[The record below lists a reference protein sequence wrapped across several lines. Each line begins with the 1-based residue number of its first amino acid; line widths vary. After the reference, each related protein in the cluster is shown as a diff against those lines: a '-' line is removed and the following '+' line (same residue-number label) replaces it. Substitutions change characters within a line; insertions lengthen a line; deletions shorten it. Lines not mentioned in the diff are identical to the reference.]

1 MMSAFKTNKINDPK
15 GTSSQSTVLPI
26 LVAISISHLIND
38 SLQSLIPASY
48 PIIKESFQL
57 NFAQIGLVTF
67 VNQITASLLQPIVG
81 AFTDRH
87 HLPFSLAIG
96 MGFTLMG
103 LACLS
108 FAQSFGMLLFSVS
121 LIGVGSS
128 VFHPESSRV
137 AHMAAGK
144 RRGFAQSFFQ
154 VGGNAGS
161 SLGPLLAALIIAE
174 KGRSRVLWFIPLA
187 VIGIVLLTQ
196 VGRWYAA
203 NTHRIHAS
211 VAAKITGSSPR
222 LARSTVAFA
231 IGILLV
237 LIFSKYFYLASINSY
252 FTFYLIQKFSLSIRS
267 AQLHLFLFQFAVAAG
282 TLIGGPVGDR
292 IGRKYVIWISIL
304 GVAPLTLLLPHVG
317 LIGTTVLSVF
327 IGVILASAFS
337 AILVY
342 AQELIPGKVGMI
354 AGLFFGFAFGMG
366 ALGSAAL
373 GKLADL
379 TSITHVYRLTAFL
392 PLLGIIAG
400 LLPNIEKGAHRT
412 TPEAADEY

>member
-1 MMSAFKTNKINDPK
+1 M
-15 GTSSQSTVLPI
+15 
-26 LVAISISHLIND
+26 
-38 SLQSLIPASY
+38 
-48 PIIKESFQL
+48 
-57 NFAQIGLVTF
+57 
-67 VNQITASLLQPIVG
+67 
-81 AFTDRH
+81 
-87 HLPFSLAIG
+87 
-96 MGFTLMG
+96 
-103 LACLS
+103 
-108 FAQSFGMLLFSVS
+108 
-121 LIGVGSS
+121 
-128 VFHPESSRV
+128 
-137 AHMAAGK
+137 
-144 RRGFAQSFFQ
+144 
-154 VGGNAGS
+154 
-161 SLGPLLAALIIAE
+161 
-174 KGRSRVLWFIPLA
+174 
-187 VIGIVLLTQ
+187 LLTQ

-203 NTHRIHAS
+203 NTHRILAPS
-211 VAAKITGSSPR
+211 AAKVTGDHPG
-222 LARSTVAFA
+222 LARSTVVFA
-231 IGILLV
+231 VGILLV

-252 FTFYLIQKFSLSIRS
+252 FTFYLIQKFSLSIRN

-379 TSITHVYRLTAFL
+379 TSITHVYQLTAFL

-400 LLPNIEKGAHRT
+400 LLPNIEKGAHKSM
-412 TPEAADEY
+412 PEAANEF

>member
-1 MMSAFKTNKINDPK
+1 MAAFKTSKINDPK
-15 GTSSQSTVLPI
+15 DASSQNTVLPV

-67 VNQITASLLQPIVG
+67 VNQITASLLQPVVG
-81 AFTDRH
+81 AFADRH

-96 MGFTLMG
+96 MSFTLMG
-103 LACLS
+103 LVCLS

-187 VIGIVLLTQ
+187 VVGIVLLTQ

-211 VAAKITGSSPR
+211 AAAKVAGSSPR

-231 IGILLV
+231 VSILLV

-373 GKLADL
+373 GRLADL
-379 TSITHVYRLTAFL
+379 TSITHVYGLTAFL
-392 PLLGIIAG
+392 PLLGMIAG
-400 LLPNIEKGAHRT
+400 LLPNIEKGPHRSA
-412 TPEAADEY
+412 PGL

>member
-1 MMSAFKTNKINDPK
+1 MPRCETHVT
-15 GTSSQSTVLPI
+15 TSSDADKVSVPESTSPHGTVLPI
-26 LVAISISHLIND
+26 LIAISVSHLIND

-57 NFAQIGLVTF
+57 SFAQIGLVTF
-67 VNQITASLLQPIVG
+67 VNQITASLLQPVVG

-87 HLPFSLAIG
+87 HLPFSLPVG
-96 MGFTLMG
+96 MAFTLMG
-103 LACLS
+103 LALLS
-108 FAQSFGMLLFSVS
+108 FSQSFGMLLFSVS

-137 AHMAAGK
+137 AHMAAGV

-174 KGRSRVLWFIPLA
+174 KGRSRILWFIPLA
-187 VIGIVLLTQ
+187 VIGIVLLSQ
-196 VGRWYAA
+196 ISRWYAA
-203 NTHRIHAS
+203 NTHRIHGSAT
-211 VAAKITGSSPR
+211 AKVTGNRPR
-222 LARSTVAFA
+222 LARSTLAFA
-231 IGILLV
+231 VGILLV

-252 FTFYLIQKFSLSIRS
+252 FTFYLIQKFSLSIRN

-292 IGRKYVIWISIL
+292 IGRKYVIWMSIL

-317 LIGTTVLSVF
+317 LIGTTVLSAL

-354 AGLFFGFAFGMG
+354 AGLFYGFAFGMG

-379 TSITHVYRLTAFL
+379 TSIAHVYQLTGFL
-392 PLLGIIAG
+392 PLLGAIAV
-400 LLPNIEKGAHRT
+400 LLPNIEKGNH
-412 TPEAADEY
+412 

>member
-1 MMSAFKTNKINDPK
+1 MAASKTNKINDPK
-15 GTSSQSTVLPI
+15 GASSQSTVLPI

-67 VNQITASLLQPIVG
+67 VNQITASLLQPVVG

-96 MGFTLMG
+96 MGFTLIG

-187 VIGIVLLTQ
+187 VVGIVLLTQ

-203 NTHRIHAS
+203 NTHRIHVSA
-211 VAAKITGSSPR
+211 AAKVTGSSPR

-231 IGILLV
+231 VGILLV

-317 LIGTTVLSVF
+317 LVGTTVLSVF

-379 TSITHVYRLTAFL
+379 TSIAHVYRLTAFL
-392 PLLGIIAG
+392 PLLGMIAG
-400 LLPNIEKGAHRT
+400 LLPNIEKGAHKS
-412 TPEAADEY
+412 TPEAANEF

>member
-1 MMSAFKTNKINDPK
+1 MMAAFKTSKITDPK
-15 GTSSQSTVLPI
+15 STSSTVLPI

-96 MGFTLMG
+96 MGFTLLG

-154 VGGNAGS
+154 VGATPVHPS
-161 SLGPLLAALIIAE
+161 DLSLL
-174 KGRSRVLWFIPLA
+174 R
-187 VIGIVLLTQ
+187 
-196 VGRWYAA
+196 
-203 NTHRIHAS
+203 
-211 VAAKITGSSPR
+211 
-222 LARSTVAFA
+222 
-231 IGILLV
+231 
-237 LIFSKYFYLASINSY
+237 
-252 FTFYLIQKFSLSIRS
+252 
-267 AQLHLFLFQFAVAAG
+267 
-282 TLIGGPVGDR
+282 
-292 IGRKYVIWISIL
+292 
-304 GVAPLTLLLPHVG
+304 
-317 LIGTTVLSVF
+317 
-327 IGVILASAFS
+327 
-337 AILVY
+337 
-342 AQELIPGKVGMI
+342 
-354 AGLFFGFAFGMG
+354 
-366 ALGSAAL
+366 
-373 GKLADL
+373 
-379 TSITHVYRLTAFL
+379 
-392 PLLGIIAG
+392 
-400 LLPNIEKGAHRT
+400 
-412 TPEAADEY
+412 

>member
-1 MMSAFKTNKINDPK
+1 M
-15 GTSSQSTVLPI
+15 
-26 LVAISISHLIND
+26 
-38 SLQSLIPASY
+38 
-48 PIIKESFQL
+48 
-57 NFAQIGLVTF
+57 
-67 VNQITASLLQPIVG
+67 
-81 AFTDRH
+81 
-87 HLPFSLAIG
+87 
-96 MGFTLMG
+96 
-103 LACLS
+103 
-108 FAQSFGMLLFSVS
+108 
-121 LIGVGSS
+121 
-128 VFHPESSRV
+128 
-137 AHMAAGK
+137 
-144 RRGFAQSFFQ
+144 
-154 VGGNAGS
+154 
-161 SLGPLLAALIIAE
+161 
-174 KGRSRVLWFIPLA
+174 
-187 VIGIVLLTQ
+187 
-196 VGRWYAA
+196 
-203 NTHRIHAS
+203 
-211 VAAKITGSSPR
+211 
-222 LARSTVAFA
+222 
-231 IGILLV
+231 

-317 LIGTTVLSVF
+317 LIGTTILSVC

-392 PLLGIIAG
+392 PLLGMIAG
-400 LLPNIEKGAHRT
+400 LLPNIEKGAHRI
-412 TPEAADEY
+412 TPEAVDEF

>member
-1 MMSAFKTNKINDPK
+1 MMAASKTNKINDPN
-15 GTSSQSTVLPI
+15 GASSQSTVLPI

-137 AHMAAGK
+137 SHMAAGK

-174 KGRSRVLWFIPLA
+174 KGRSRVLFFIPLA
-187 VIGIVLLTQ
+187 VVGIVLLTQ

-211 VAAKITGSSPR
+211 VASKVTGNKPG
-222 LARSTVAFA
+222 LARSTVVFA
-231 IGILLV
+231 VGILLV

-292 IGRKYVIWISIL
+292 IGRKYVILISIL

-317 LIGTTVLSVF
+317 LVGTTVLSVF

-379 TSITHVYRLTAFL
+379 TSIAHVYRLTAFL
-392 PLLGIIAG
+392 PLLGMIAG
-400 LLPNIEKGAHRT
+400 LLPNIEKGAHKS
-412 TPEAADEY
+412 TPEAANEF

>member
-1 MMSAFKTNKINDPK
+1 MMATSKTNGINEPN
-15 GTSSQSTVLPI
+15 GASSTVLPI

-96 MGFTLMG
+96 MGFTLIG

-108 FAQSFGMLLFSVS
+108 FAQSFEMLLFSVS

-161 SLGPLLAALIIAE
+161 SLGPLLS
-174 KGRSRVLWFIPLA
+174 RSD
-187 VIGIVLLTQ
+187 
-196 VGRWYAA
+196 
-203 NTHRIHAS
+203 HC
-211 VAAKITGSSPR
+211 
-222 LARSTVAFA
+222 
-231 IGILLV
+231 
-237 LIFSKYFYLASINSY
+237 
-252 FTFYLIQKFSLSIRS
+252 
-267 AQLHLFLFQFAVAAG
+267 
-282 TLIGGPVGDR
+282 
-292 IGRKYVIWISIL
+292 
-304 GVAPLTLLLPHVG
+304 
-317 LIGTTVLSVF
+317 
-327 IGVILASAFS
+327 
-337 AILVY
+337 
-342 AQELIPGKVGMI
+342 
-354 AGLFFGFAFGMG
+354 
-366 ALGSAAL
+366 
-373 GKLADL
+373 
-379 TSITHVYRLTAFL
+379 
-392 PLLGIIAG
+392 
-400 LLPNIEKGAHRT
+400 
-412 TPEAADEY
+412 

>member
-1 MMSAFKTNKINDPK
+1 MIAAFKTNKINDPK
-15 GTSSQSTVLPI
+15 GVSSQSTVLPI

-67 VNQITASLLQPIVG
+67 VNQITASLLQPLVG

-96 MGFTLMG
+96 MCFTLVG
-103 LACLS
+103 LACLA

-144 RRGFAQSFFQ
+144 RRGFAQSFFP

-174 KGRSRVLWFIPLA
+174 KGRSRVLFFIPLA
-187 VIGIVLLTQ
+187 VVGIVLLTQ

-211 VAAKITGSSPR
+211 VAAKVTGSKPG
-222 LARSTVAFA
+222 LARSTVVFA
-231 IGILLV
+231 VGILLV

-317 LIGTTVLSVF
+317 LIGTTILSVC

-392 PLLGIIAG
+392 PLLGMIAG
-400 LLPNIEKGAHRT
+400 LLPNIEKGAHRI
-412 TPEAADEY
+412 TPEAVDEF